1 MRYAA
6 NSIAGIELPLADRTR
21 KDVFG
26 LAAATIGSN
35 VLNSKMHIR
44 CDVACSCVRRSTL
57 NSGVCRETNW
67 MPSRPYQIEDML
79 AWKYEP
85 KFGRI

>member
-44 CDVACSCVRRSTL
+44 CDVASSCVRRA
-57 NSGVCRETNW
+57 
-67 MPSRPYQIEDML
+67 P
-79 AWKYEP
+79 
-85 KFGRI
+85 